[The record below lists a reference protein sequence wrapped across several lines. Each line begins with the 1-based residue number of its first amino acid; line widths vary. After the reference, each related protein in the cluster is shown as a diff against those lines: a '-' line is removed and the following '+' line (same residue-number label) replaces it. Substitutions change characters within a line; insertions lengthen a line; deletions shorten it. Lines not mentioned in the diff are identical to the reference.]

1 MPQITV
7 KTSSKRKAAMYCLIE
22 DGIRF
27 MARSPESGDVHDDE
41 VDYLDAGEREDEPA
55 DAVDPQ
61 VPAEHLAGRGR
72 LVADAAQRERY
83 QRGDDQRVED
93 DRRGDRR
100 VRAVQFQD
108 VELFEAG
115 EHPGEHGRE
124 HREVLRDVVGDGEG
138 RQRTPGDQE
147 LLADLDDLDELRR
160 VGV

>member
-7 KTSSKRKAAMYCLIE
+7 KTSSMRNAAMYCLTE
-22 DGIRF
+22 DGRRF

-41 VDYLDAGEREDEPA
+41 VDPLNACEWEDQAA

-83 QRGDDQRVED
+83 QRDDDQRVED
-93 DRRGDRR
+93 DRGGDRR
-100 VRAVQFQD
+100 VRAVQLQD
-108 VELFEAG
+108 VEFFEAG

-124 HREVLRDVVGDGEG
+124 
-138 RQRTPGDQE
+138 
-147 LLADLDDLDELRR
+147 
-160 VGV
+160 